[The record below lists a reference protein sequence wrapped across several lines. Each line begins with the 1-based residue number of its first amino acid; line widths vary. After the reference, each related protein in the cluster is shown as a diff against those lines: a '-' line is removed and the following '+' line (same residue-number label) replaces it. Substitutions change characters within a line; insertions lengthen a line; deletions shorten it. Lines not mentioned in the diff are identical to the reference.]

1 MSEELTAQAAAPA
14 AEPQPSAPV
23 EVVTEPVNNAV
34 PVAPETP
41 AAPEAP
47 TASQAAVDAVSEGPD
62 APPVDPGNP
71 PPEQPIETTQ
81 EEPEPAAA
89 EPAPAKDPDGPISAE
104 TGLPAEPLKAKIQE
118 PTPAPAPVEPA
129 AEEAPDPIDV
139 QIQAAKEWI
148 ISSRKSSAAALQNA
162 MRIPLG
168 TCEKILAKLE
178 EYKILG
184 PAKEDGSPRDILV
197 ASKTPK
203 ITVSQKPQGKFNK
216 QKKPVMS
223 DEERVQNWTKHLK
236 EIGKLDDDRL
246 IKQITDYALRNQ
258 GFNPHAK
265 WGSCLIV
272 MINRTLNRLRD
283 SLRTFTQS
291 DADYLC
297 RELLRFASE
306 QPLGDG
312 VGVWNSRY
320 SSNMEQKEAVSEF
333 FGINRSFRDLRG
345 SQKIVMTA
353 IRDAAWP
360 TKQEEKNGT
369 GGTYAERFHYLA
381 LAIVTF
387 GSGDYATELFRNCV
401 HHEPTEAFLERINGG
416 RPVEKAPA
424 WQEDGHC
431 KDCGNEIVKDSAG
444 NDVCSNPICPNHFA
458 KVSVAVPKSFRSG
471 GFRQRNDIPTGGES
485 VPQAAPEAGQ
495 QRRNKKNW
503 KKNRRDDDGGD
514 MPKNNFRK
522 HGKRWRPNED
532 EFDGGSGNGGG
543 NVDPS
548 NPVISVG
555 QKLDTTMASAFAGIN
570 VPTAEP
576 APAPAEPAPA
586 VQPAEPVP
594 VANDPLPD
602 PPPEVPAE

>member
-1 MSEELTAQAAAPA
+1 MSEELTDPAAPV
-14 AEPQPSAPV
+14 AEPQPMAG
-23 EVVTEPVNNAV
+23 VVNAV

-41 AAPEAP
+41 VAPEAP
-47 TASQAAVDAVSEGPD
+47 TASQAAVDAASQDPD
-62 APPVDPGNP
+62 QPPA
-71 PPEQPIETTQ
+71 EEPIEVAETPAQ
-81 EEPEPAAA
+81 ETAEPAAA
-89 EPAPAKDPDGPISAE
+89 EQAPVNTDDPISAE
-104 TGLPAEPLKAKIQE
+104 TGLPAEPLKAKIVD
-118 PTPAPAPVEPA
+118 PAPTASPA
-129 AEEAPDPIDV
+129 EDPDPEST

-162 MRIPLG
+162 MKIPLG

-197 ASKTPK
+197 EAKPR
-203 ITVSQKPQGKFNK
+203 ITVKKQQFNK

-223 DEERVQNWTKHLK
+223 DEERVANWTKHLK
-236 EIGKLDDDRL
+236 EIGKLDDERL

-345 SQKIVMTA
+345 KQQIVMTA

-387 GSGDYATELFRNCV
+387 GSGDYATELFRNTI

-471 GFRQRNDIPTGGES
+471 GFRQRSDSPAGGEGI
-485 VPQAAPEAGQ
+485 PQPSPEAGQ
-495 QRRNKKNW
+495 RRGKKNW
-503 KKNRRDDDGGD
+503 KKQRRDDDGD
-514 MPKNNFRK
+514 MPKNFRK
-522 HGKRWRPNED
+522 GGHGKRFRPID
-532 EFDGGSGNGGG
+532 ADIDDDPGIGNGGTDG
-543 NVDPS
+543 DMGGS
-548 NPVISVG
+548 RTVISTGG
-555 QKLDTTMASAFAGIN
+555 QLDTTMAGAFAGIN
-570 VPTAEP
+570 IPTAD
-576 APAPAEPAPA
+576 APTTEAGKLPDAPAEIPAS
-586 VQPAEPVP
+586 
-594 VANDPLPD
+594 
-602 PPPEVPAE
+602 